1 MSCDWFLQ
9 VLVVAATNRPEVLD
23 PALVR
28 PGRFDR
34 TIYMGR
40 PNADSRYSILCVH
53 ARGKQIPRGDDDEL
67 LRQAAKRSAGFSGAE
82 LANLLNEA
90 AILQARFRS

>member
-1 MSCDWFLQ
+1 VQ
-9 VLVVAATNRPEVLD
+9 VLVIGATNRPEILD
-23 PALVR
+23 PALIR

-34 TIYMGR
+34 TIYMGT
-40 PNADSRYSILCVH
+40 PNADNRYRILCVH

-67 LRQAAKRSAGFSGAE
+67 LHQTARRAAGFTGAD

-90 AILQARFRS
+90 AILQACLL